1 MLVFSVMINPKIQQ
15 RLRWSEEAK
24 RVAFWVLNSPQRI
37 ACVLGKRKPPASTF
51 HLTKERQEAILFR
64 LRKDLQKVIGRL
76 LRVREARS
84 ILYDEEMYR
93 TFEEKGGQYVAL
105 VSLER
110 DKGIV
115 ILLVGNLKI
124 RRMI

>member
-1 MLVFSVMINPKIQQ
+1 MPMKQSKMVVALMVRIGSKIYKKEKWTEEEK
-15 RLRWSEEAK
+15 RW
-24 RVAFWVLNSPQRI
+24 AFWVLNSPQRI

-84 ILYDEEMYR
+84 ILYDEEMYWTYEMVLAIPGPPSPKLRRKER
-93 TFEEKGGQYVAL
+93 T
-105 VSLER
+105 
-110 DKGIV
+110 
-115 ILLVGNLKI
+115 
-124 RRMI
+124 